1 MHEYEYAAAATVL
14 AVVAKGNGMMQ
25 ILNVVAPLT
34 IVAVIGVALFFL
46 QRWRRGRQRARP
58 EEDSGG
64 WTSQH
69 TSE

>member
-1 MHEYEYAAAATVL
+1 MHEHATAATVL
-14 AVVAKGNGMMQ
+14 AAAAKGSGMMQ
-25 ILNVVAPLT
+25 ALNVIAPLT

-46 QRWRRGRQRARP
+46 QRWRRARQRARP

-69 TSE
+69 THE

>member
-1 MHEYEYAAAATVL
+1 MHDYAAAATVL
-14 AVVAKGNGMMQ
+14 AVVAKSSGIMQ
-25 ILNVVAPLT
+25 VLNVVAPLT
-34 IVAVIGVALFFL
+34 IVAVIGVALLFL

>member
-1 MHEYEYAAAATVL
+1 MHDYAAAATVL
-14 AVVAKGNGMMQ
+14 TLAAKGSGMMQ
-25 ILNVVAPLT
+25 ALNVVAPLT
-34 IVAVIGVALFFL
+34 IVAVIGVALLFL
-46 QRWRRGRQRARP
+46 QRWRRSRQRARP